1 MGGSDRPKRVLC
13 CVGTRPEA
21 IKMAPVLGALRS
33 APWAE
38 CTVLATAQHRGMLDQ
53 MLGFFEVEADVD
65 LDAMRE
71 NQTLPELMARLLPAL
86 DATLAT
92 TRPDIVLAQGDT
104 TTVLAVALAS
114 FYRKTPFA
122 HVEAG
127 LRTGRID
134 LPFPEEANRVLAGR
148 LAALHFAP
156 TAQARANLAREGI
169 TSGVHVVGN
178 TVIDALLR
186 TAERDP
192 PLPLSLDPSRRL
204 VLVTAHRRDAHGEPI
219 RSICRGVRTIAER
232 HADVEVLWPVHPNP
246 SIRAAV
252 ESEMGGVARVR
263 LCEPLD
269 YGSFVAAMKRSTV
282 ILTDSGG
289 VQEEAPALGKPVLVM
304 REDSERPEAVR
315 AGVAALVGTDSAAIV
330 RESSRLLTDPAHYA
344 RMSRGSSP
352 YGDGRASERIVRH
365 MARFLGVDPA
375 EAGPADEF
383 REGSENAEVRVV
395 AREEVGAR
403 GAR

>member
-1 MGGSDRPKRVLC
+1 MVQPENRKRVLC

-21 IKMAPVLGALRS
+21 IKMAPVIDAFKR

-38 CTVLATAQHRGMLDQ
+38 CVVLATAQHRGMLDQ
-53 MLGFFEVEADVD
+53 MLGFFGIAADVD

-71 NQTLPELMARLLPAL
+71 NQTLADLMARLLPAL
-86 DATLAT
+86 DGTLASLK
-92 TRPDIVLAQGDT
+92 PDLVLAQGDT
-104 TTVLAVALAS
+104 TTVLAVALSS
-114 FYRKTPFA
+114 FYRRIPFA

-156 TAQARANLAREGI
+156 TSRARENLAAEGL

-192 PLPLSLDPSRRL
+192 TLPIALDPSRRL

-219 RSICRGVRTIAER
+219 RNICRGVRTIVEQ
-232 HADVEVLWPVHPNP
+232 HGDVEVLWPVHPNP
-246 SIRAAV
+246 SIRGV
-252 ESEMGGVARVR
+252 VDLEMRGAPRVH
-263 LCEPLD
+263 LTEPLD
-269 YGSFVAAMKRSTV
+269 YGAFVGAMKRSTL

-289 VQEEAPALGKPVLVM
+289 VQEEGPALGKPVLVM
-304 REDSERPEAVR
+304 RDDSERPEALH
-315 AGVAALVGTDSAAIV
+315 AGVAALVGTNTDAIV
-330 RESSRLLTDPAHYA
+330 REVGRLLTDPTHYR

-352 YGDGRASERIVRH
+352 YGDGRAAERIVRH
-365 MARFLGVDPA
+365 SARFLGLPH
-375 EAGPADEF
+375 PADPGVSDEF
-383 REGSENAEVRVV
+383 GDVV
-395 AREEVGAR
+395 VTVAARERIGVRAGR
-403 GAR
+403 